1 MVEIE
6 KWVPPA
12 ARHASLSATRLSV
25 PWLSET
31 YSAPKCS
38 TDRSRVAS
46 RSRIAIQESTAP
58 SMPPAPKKMKPSA
71 RRAAR
76 SKAFSP
82 DPPSQTGM
90 ARAGLGMRAALSTR
104 SNRPPKSTTGSTN
117 NRRSKSI
124 CSSSRALARAEVLSE
139 GFVLNVVPA
148 DSHSE
153 SESACGQQIDVGGLA
168 GHQCRLPLRKD
179 EHPGGQ
185 TDALGDAGELAEHDQ
200 RVMER
205 IALGVRAGKWRSA
218 IVVHCAQYVV
228 IGEKVVKPQVLDR
241 FPDQTYGI
249 GVFTEF
255 DLRVDD
261 TNLHELSLLH
271 SPCRWAIP
279 LEMIH
284 STRAML
290 PASMRSP

>member
-1 MVEIE
+1 
-6 KWVPPA
+6 
-12 ARHASLSATRLSV
+12 
-25 PWLSET
+25 
-31 YSAPKCS
+31 
-38 TDRSRVAS
+38 
-46 RSRIAIQESTAP
+46 
-58 SMPPAPKKMKPSA
+58 
-71 RRAAR
+71 
-76 SKAFSP
+76 
-82 DPPSQTGM
+82 
-90 ARAGLGMRAALSTR
+90 
-104 SNRPPKSTTGSTN
+104 
-117 NRRSKSI
+117 
-124 CSSSRALARAEVLSE
+124 
-139 GFVLNVVPA
+139 VVPA

-185 TDALGDAGELAEHDQ
+185 TDALGDAGEIAEHDQ

-218 IVVHCAQYVV
+218 VVVHCAQYVV
-228 IGEKVVKPQVLDR
+228 IGEEVVKPQVLDR
-241 FPDQTYGI
+241 FPDPTYGI

-261 TNLHELSLLH
+261 TNLHGLSLLH
-271 SPCRWAIP
+271 SLRRRAIP
-279 LEMIH
+279 REMAH